1 VGRADEFFVVAIVVV
16 EHAAEVSC
24 VGAAAVLLRSSTV
37 AVGKVT
43 GRREAGALRCA
54 RVWRVLLGQ
63 RGEASARAMGD
74 RGVVSEVS
82 DGRVGR
88 GWRRLLV
95 HVGVAIIVFLFA
107 LLFSHRLIV
116 GWRRVGL
123 AVTVVIFIVVVV
135 IMPWE
140 PASTPHDCAR

>member
-1 VGRADEFFVVAIVVV
+1 MGGADELFVAAVGVV
-16 EHAAEVSC
+16 ERAAEVSG

-43 GRREAGALRCA
+43 GRREAGALRCS

-88 GWRRLLV
+88 CFGRLLV
-95 HVGVAIIVFLFA
+95 HVVITVIV
-107 LLFSHRLIV
+107 LLFTLLLSHRLIV

-135 IMPWE
+135 IMPWG